1 MNRKKILKWMLFI
14 TIPIIV
20 YLLFVIVEQQ
30 EILMQK
36 EQAIRNVQAKIEEEK
51 RLNEELKRQKEIL
64 NTYEYVESVAREKL
78 GMVKPGEKIFIVVD

>member
-64 NTYEYVESVAREKL
+64 NTDEYVERVAREKL